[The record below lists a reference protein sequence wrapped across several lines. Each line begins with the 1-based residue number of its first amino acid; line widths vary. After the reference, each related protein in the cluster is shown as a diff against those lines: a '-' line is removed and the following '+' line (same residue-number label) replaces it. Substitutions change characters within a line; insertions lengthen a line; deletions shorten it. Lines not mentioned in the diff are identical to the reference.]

1 MPEFSRLLPRVYRT
15 AGNNINTIRRD
26 YDQPYEPSRIVVVLR
41 DKGTFSCKS
50 RKNLLRQAGPSTQ
63 QTTRPAAAC
72 PAHEVPAKTASL
84 PVRWRDV
91 LIRL

>member
-1 MPEFSRLLPRVYRT
+1 M
-15 AGNNINTIRRD
+15 
-26 YDQPYEPSRIVVVLR
+26 VVALR

-50 RKNLLRQAGPSTQ
+50 SKNLLRQAGPSKSR
-63 QTTRPAAAC
+63 RPLAGC
-72 PAHEVPAKTASL
+72 RVSAHEVPAKTASL